1 MEHETLEAVHTHT
14 HKYVYK
20 NGKNEELRTEKM
32 DVNMSV
38 LIKGIAIIFMVI
50 HHLFAFPA
58 WYIKG
63 IDYSSVK
70 ILGKTLTECTLYSF
84 KICVNMFAF
93 ISGYAYFYNK
103 TPNIKYGVKKIF
115 KLLKRYWFILFLLFI
130 PLSLL
135 RNASQITG
143 KVILLNLFALDKRII
158 TFSWYVYFFIF
169 IMLTL
174 PYVTKL
180 FNGKK
185 IYEFVFPIVCFTSL
199 TLIVNYFKGV
209 IPKEYIW
216 IINDISN
223 ILYCYPTVI
232 IGYLIAKYDAFNNFF
247 NKYMK
252 PKYLW
257 QALII
262 ILLVLGCRSKYEKI
276 ININLDIIY
285 VPIIIYAL
293 IIVFSN
299 IKNQFIIRFIK
310 ILGENSLN
318 IWFLHSIIFANAW
331 VGDIFQKIAFLPKKP
346 ILVVIWVFAILL
358 PISIFI
364 NWVFKKQEIVT
375 EKIKNKYVKKKSV

>member
-1 MEHETLEAVHTHT
+1 MRQYIYT

-115 KLLKRYWFILFLLFI
+115 KLLKRYWFILFLVFI

-209 IPKEYIW
+209 I
-216 IINDISN
+216 
-223 ILYCYPTVI
+223 
-232 IGYLIAKYDAFNNFF
+232 
-247 NKYMK
+247 
-252 PKYLW
+252 
-257 QALII
+257 
-262 ILLVLGCRSKYEKI
+262 
-276 ININLDIIY
+276 
-285 VPIIIYAL
+285 
-293 IIVFSN
+293 
-299 IKNQFIIRFIK
+299 
-310 ILGENSLN
+310 
-318 IWFLHSIIFANAW
+318 
-331 VGDIFQKIAFLPKKP
+331 QK
-346 ILVVIWVFAILL
+346 
-358 PISIFI
+358 
-364 NWVFKKQEIVT
+364 
-375 EKIKNKYVKKKSV
+375 